1 MLVGI
6 GVDRVYGFWV
16 QVVAGLTIGGALLTF
31 WHSSDLDWILVALAS
46 CVYVLI
52 ASGLGRSSYAVLA
65 AIGLFLTTTHFVLK
79 WFGPKDVGF
88 FSASEPG
95 RPWAAALSY
104 SVYGLVLML
113 IGLWLARRWPPAE
126 PL

>member
-1 MLVGI
+1 MAVVEAEAGVPVVRDPSERLSARIVRATTRLPVHIFLLFVGVLWLVP
-6 GVDRVYGFWV
+6 
-16 QVVAGLTIGGALLTF
+16 T
-31 WHSSDLDWILVALAS
+31 
-46 CVYVLI
+46 
-52 ASGLGRSSYAVLA
+52 
-65 AIGLFLTTTHFVLK
+65 IGLFLTTTHFVLK

-104 SVYGLVLML
+104 TVYGLVLIL
-113 IGLWLARRWPPAE
+113 IGLWLARRRPPAE